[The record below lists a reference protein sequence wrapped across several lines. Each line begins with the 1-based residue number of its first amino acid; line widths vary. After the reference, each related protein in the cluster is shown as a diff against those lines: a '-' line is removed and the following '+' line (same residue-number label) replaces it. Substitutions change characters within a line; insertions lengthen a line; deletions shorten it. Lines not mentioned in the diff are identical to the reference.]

1 MLQISKPRPLADSG
15 AGAPELISPAELYA
29 AVLGFLRRRFPVVIF
44 SVLLFL
50 ALAAAYIVTTPPR
63 FTGHSVLMID
73 THKSQVFQQQQSPL
87 GDLPIDSAA
96 VDTQIEILN
105 SENIALS
112 VVKQLHLE
120 QDPEFIYPRAGLSAT
135 VLGFIMSFVP
145 SGPPPPASS
154 DPPAPDFRQLR
165 TALGTLQGHMSVRRI
180 GLTYAI
186 AIDFESL
193 NPDRAA
199 EVANAVANAYV
210 DDVLQAKYDTTRRA
224 VGWLQDRLKELREQ
238 SLSADR
244 AVVDFKAKNKIVNV
258 DNSGRLLNEQQIGEL
273 NSALVQARAQTAES
287 QARLQRVQ
295 QILQSDDPDPASSAA
310 ATVTDTLHNEVIT
323 KLRQEYLD
331 LGAKEAD
338 WTVRYGKNHLAVVN
352 LRNQRREIRLSILDE
367 LRRIAETYKS
377 EFEISKA
384 RENSVQKSLDDI
396 VAQSQ
401 TTNEAQVTLHNL
413 DSSAQSY
420 RSLYDNF
427 LQRYM
432 ESVQQQSF
440 PVTEARLITQATP
453 PLSNS
458 APKTPF
464 ILGVALMGGL
474 LLGVGFGVLREVSD
488 TVFRTTAQIQDRL
501 HAECIA
507 LLPLINGVSKPASR
521 ERPRS
526 PSGVPVQRI
535 IARKQ
540 DLFWI
545 MADSP
550 FSRFAESIRS
560 LKVAADLNKGTK
572 PNTIVAVTSSLPNE
586 GKSTIAVALAQLV
599 ALTGGKAV
607 LVDCDLRNPSLT
619 RKLAPK
625 ANRGLL
631 EVIWGKLP
639 LSEVVWTDPATNLSF
654 VPAVVRG
661 RLADSSEILASE
673 ETRKVFEKLRATY
686 DYVIV
691 DLSPLAPVVDVRA
704 MTHLVDSFVFVV
716 EWGRTKIDIAEHVLS
731 GAPGVYEN
739 LLGVV
744 LNKVNMKTFA
754 RYESSRENYYYNRY
768 FARYGYTD

>member
-1 MLQISKPRPLADSG
+1 
-15 AGAPELISPAELYA
+15 
-29 AVLGFLRRRFPVVIF
+29 
-44 SVLLFL
+44 
-50 ALAAAYIVTTPPR
+50 
-63 FTGHSVLMID
+63 
-73 THKSQVFQQQQSPL
+73 
-87 GDLPIDSAA
+87 
-96 VDTQIEILN
+96 
-105 SENIALS
+105 
-112 VVKQLHLE
+112 
-120 QDPEFIYPRAGLSAT
+120 
-135 VLGFIMSFVP
+135 
-145 SGPPPPASS
+145 
-154 DPPAPDFRQLR
+154 
-165 TALGTLQGHMSVRRI
+165 
-180 GLTYAI
+180 
-186 AIDFESL
+186 
-193 NPDRAA
+193 
-199 EVANAVANAYV
+199 
-210 DDVLQAKYDTTRRA
+210 
-224 VGWLQDRLKELREQ
+224 
-238 SLSADR
+238 
-244 AVVDFKAKNKIVNV
+244 
-258 DNSGRLLNEQQIGEL
+258 
-273 NSALVQARAQTAES
+273 
-287 QARLQRVQ
+287 
-295 QILQSDDPDPASSAA
+295 
-310 ATVTDTLHNEVIT
+310 
-323 KLRQEYLD
+323 
-331 LGAKEAD
+331 
-338 WTVRYGKNHLAVVN
+338 
-352 LRNQRREIRLSILDE
+352 NQRREIRLSILDE

-521 ERPRS
+521 ERPKS

-673 ETRKVFEKLRATY
+673 ETRKVFEKLRAAY

>member
-1 MLQISKPRPLADSG
+1 MLQINKPRPLTEPSAP
-15 AGAPELISPAELYA
+15 APELISPAELYA
-29 AVLGFLRRRFPVVIF
+29 AVIGFVRRRFSVIAF
-44 SVLLFL
+44 TIVLIL
-50 ALAAAYIVTTPPR
+50 ALATVYIVTTPPR
-63 FTGHSVLMID
+63 FAGHAVLMID
-73 THKSQVFQQQQSPL
+73 THKTQFFQQQQPL
-87 GDLPIDSAA
+87 GDLPIDSTA

-112 VVKQLHLE
+112 VVKQLHLD
-120 QDPEFIYPRAGLSAT
+120 QDPEFIYPRAGISAT
-135 VLGFIMSFVP
+135 VLGFILSFVP
-145 SGPPPPASS
+145 SGPSPGVAAAPASG
-154 DPPAPDFRQLR
+154 DFRHLR
-165 TALGTLQGHMSVRRI
+165 TALGTLQSHMAVKRI

-193 NPDRAA
+193 NPDRASA
-199 EVANAVANAYV
+199 VANAVANAYV
-210 DDVLQAKYDTTRRA
+210 DDVLEAKYDTTRRA
-224 VGWLQDRLKELREQ
+224 VSWLQDRLKELREQ
-238 SLSADR
+238 ALTADR
-244 AVVDFKAKNKIVNV
+244 AVVDFKGKNNIVNV
-258 DNSGRLLNEQQIGEL
+258 DNNGRLLNEQQIGEL
-273 NSALVQARAQTAES
+273 NSALVQARAQTAEA

-295 QILQSDDPDPASSAA
+295 EILSSDNPDPASSAA
-310 ATVTDTLHNEVIT
+310 ATVTDTLHNDVIT
-323 KLRQEYLD
+323 KLRGQYLD

-338 WTVRYGKNHLAVVN
+338 WTARYGRNHLAVVN
-352 LRNQRREIRLSILDE
+352 VRNQRREIRLSILDE

-377 EFEISKA
+377 EFEIAKA

-453 PLSNS
+453 PLYKS
-458 APKTPF
+458 APKTPL
-464 ILGVALMGGL
+464 ILGLALMGGL
-474 LLGVGFGVLREVSD
+474 VLGVGFGMLREVSD

-507 LLPLINGVSKPASR
+507 LLPLINGLTKPVSR
-521 ERPRS
+521 ERS
-526 PSGVPVQRI
+526 TNAPSAPVQRI

-550 FSRFAESIRS
+550 FSRFAELIRS

-572 PNTIVAVTSSLPNE
+572 SNTVVAITSSLPNE
-586 GKSTIAVALAQLV
+586 GKSTTAVALAQLV
-599 ALTGGKAV
+599 ALAGGRAV
-607 LVDCDLRNPSLT
+607 LVDGDLRNPSLS

-625 ANRGLL
+625 ANKGLL

-639 LSEVVWTDPATNLSF
+639 LSEVLWTDPATNLAF
-654 VPAVVRG
+654 IPAVVRG

-673 ETRKVFEKLRATY
+673 ETRKVFDKLREAY

-716 EWGRTKIDIAEHVLS
+716 EWGRTKIDVAEHVLS

-754 RYESSRENYYYNRY
+754 RYENSRENYYYNRY

>member
-1 MLQISKPRPLADSG
+1 MRS
-15 AGAPELISPAELYA
+15 
-29 AVLGFLRRRFPVVIF
+29 
-44 SVLLFL
+44 
-50 ALAAAYIVTTPPR
+50 
-63 FTGHSVLMID
+63 
-73 THKSQVFQQQQSPL
+73 
-87 GDLPIDSAA
+87 
-96 VDTQIEILN
+96 
-105 SENIALS
+105 
-112 VVKQLHLE
+112 
-120 QDPEFIYPRAGLSAT
+120 
-135 VLGFIMSFVP
+135 
-145 SGPPPPASS
+145 
-154 DPPAPDFRQLR
+154 
-165 TALGTLQGHMSVRRI
+165 
-180 GLTYAI
+180 
-186 AIDFESL
+186 AIDFDSL
-193 NPDRAA
+193 NPDRASA
-199 EVANAVANAYV
+199 VANAVANAYV
-210 DDVLQAKYDTTRRA
+210 DDVLEAKYDTTRRA
-224 VGWLQDRLKELREQ
+224 VSWLQDRLKELREQ
-238 SLSADR
+238 ALTADR
-244 AVVDFKAKNKIVNV
+244 AVVDFKGKNNIVNV
-258 DNSGRLLNEQQIGEL
+258 DNNGRLLNEQQIGEL
-273 NSALVQARAQTAES
+273 NSALIQARAQTAEA

-295 QILQSDDPDPASSAA
+295 QILSSDDPDPASSAA

-323 KLRQEYLD
+323 KLRQQYLD

-338 WTVRYGKNHLAVVN
+338 WTVRYGRNHLAVVN

-377 EFEISKA
+377 EFEIAKA

-453 PLSNS
+453 PLYKS
-458 APKTPF
+458 APKTPLV
-464 ILGVALMGGL
+464 LGLALMGGL
-474 LLGVGFGVLREVSD
+474 ILGVGFGVLREVSD
-488 TVFRTTAQIQDRL
+488 TVFRTTAQIQERL

-507 LLPLINGVSKPASR
+507 LLPLISGVAKPASR
-521 ERPRS
+521 ERSKS
-526 PSGVPVQRI
+526 PPGAPVQRI

-572 PNTIVAVTSSLPNE
+572 PNTIVAITSSLPNE
-586 GKSTIAVALAQLV
+586 GKSTTAVALAQLV

-607 LVDCDLRNPSLT
+607 LVDCDLRNPSLS

-654 VPAVVRG
+654 IPAVVRG

-673 ETRKVFEKLRATY
+673 ETRKVFEKLRAAY

-716 EWGRTKIDIAEHVLS
+716 EWGRTKIDVAEHVLS

>member
-1 MLQISKPRPLADSG
+1 
-15 AGAPELISPAELYA
+15 
-29 AVLGFLRRRFPVVIF
+29 VLGFVRRRFSAIAFTVV
-44 SVLLFL
+44 LML
-50 ALAAAYIVTTPPR
+50 ALATLYIVTAPPR
-63 FTGHSVLMID
+63 FTGHAVLMID

-87 GDLPIDSAA
+87 GDLPIDSAT

-112 VVKQLHLE
+112 VVKQLHLD
-120 QDPEFIYPRAGLSAT
+120 QDPEFIYPHVGVSAT
-135 VLGFIMSFVP
+135 VLGFILSFVP
-145 SGPPPPASS
+145 SGPTPGVPAAPASNE
-154 DPPAPDFRQLR
+154 FRHQR
-165 TALGTLQGHMSVRRI
+165 TALGTLQSHMSVKRI

-186 AIDFESL
+186 GIDFESL
-193 NPDRAA
+193 NPDRASA
-199 EVANAVANAYV
+199 VANAVANAYV
-210 DDVLQAKYDTTRRA
+210 DDVLEAKYETTRRA
-224 VGWLQDRLKELREQ
+224 VSWLQDRLKELREQ
-238 SLSADR
+238 SLNADR
-244 AVVDFKAKNKIVNV
+244 AVVDFKAKNNIVNV
-258 DNSGRLLNEQQIGEL
+258 DTNGRLLNEQQIGEL
-273 NSALVQARAQTAES
+273 NSALVQARAQTAEA
-287 QARLQRVQ
+287 QARLDRVQ
-295 QILQSDDPDPASSAA
+295 QILSSDDPDPASSAA

-323 KLRQEYLD
+323 KLRQQYLD

-338 WTVRYGKNHLAVVN
+338 WTVRYGRNHLAVVN

-377 EFEISKA
+377 EFEIAKA

-453 PLSNS
+453 PLSKS
-458 APKTPF
+458 APRTPLV
-464 ILGVALMGGL
+464 LGLALMGGL
-474 LLGVGFGVLREVSD
+474 LLGVGFGVLREISD
-488 TVFRTTAQIQDRL
+488 TVFRTTAQIQERL

-507 LLPLINGVSKPASR
+507 LLPLINGITKPGSR
-521 ERPRS
+521 ERSKS
-526 PSGVPVQRI
+526 PPGAPVQRI

-572 PNTIVAVTSSLPNE
+572 PNTIVAITSSLPNE
-586 GKSTIAVALAQLV
+586 GKSTTAVALAQLV
-599 ALTGGKAV
+599 ALTGGRAI
-607 LVDCDLRNPSLT
+607 LVDCDLRNPSLS

-625 ANRGLL
+625 ASKGLL
-631 EVIWGKLP
+631 EVIWGKQP

-654 VPAVVRG
+654 LPAVVRG

-673 ETRKVFEKLRATY
+673 ETRKIFEKLRAAY

-704 MTHLVDSFVFVV
+704 MTHLVDSFIFVV